1 MTEYVLGHSDS
12 ELRRLEAQARVSD
25 PMTRRF
31 FVEAGVR
38 PGMRVLDVG
47 SGAGDVA
54 LLVADL
60 VGEQGSVVGFDRSAA
75 GLEVAR
81 ARAAAR
87 SVGNVTF
94 VVGAADE
101 VGFDEPFDAVVGRYV
116 LQFQPD
122 PAQLLARVAS
132 FARPGGV
139 VVFHELDWAGITS
152 DPPVPTYE
160 QLRVWLQAA
169 IERSGAS
176 AHSGLGMP
184 AVFAAAGLPE
194 PTLRMEGLIGSGV
207 HARDAVER
215 LGRLAP
221 TLVPALVEYGIV
233 TEAELDADTLVD
245 RILAEA
251 ASTRS
256 VVRSHLEIGA
266 WARI

>member
-1 MTEYVLGHSDS
+1 MAEYVLGHSDS
-12 ELRRLEAQARVSD
+12 ELRRLETQARVIG
-25 PMTRRF
+25 PVTRRF

-54 LLVADL
+54 LLAAEL
-60 VGEQGSVVGFDRSAA
+60 VGEHGSVVGFDRSAA

-81 ARAAAR
+81 AKAAAQ
-87 SVGNVTF
+87 SAGNVRF
-94 VVGAADE
+94 VVGAADD
-101 VGFDEPFDAVVGRYV
+101 VVFDERFDAVVGRYV

-122 PAQLLARVAS
+122 PAQLLARVAG

-139 VVFHELDWAGITS
+139 VAFHELDWAGVTS

-169 IERSGAS
+169 IEGSGAS
-176 AHSGLGMP
+176 AHSGLRLP

-194 PTLRMEGLIGSGV
+194 PTMRMESLIGVGAN
-207 HARDAVER
+207 ARDAVER
-215 LGRLAP
+215 LGHLAQ
-221 TLVPALVEYGIV
+221 TLLAALEEHGIV
-233 TEAELDADTLVD
+233 SAAELDPDTLVD

-251 ASTRS
+251 ASSGS

-266 WARI
+266 WVRV